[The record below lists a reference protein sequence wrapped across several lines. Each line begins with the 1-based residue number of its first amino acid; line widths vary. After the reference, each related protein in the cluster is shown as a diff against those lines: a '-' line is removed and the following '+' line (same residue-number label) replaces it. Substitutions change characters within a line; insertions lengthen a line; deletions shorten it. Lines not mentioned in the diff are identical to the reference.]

1 MRRILVVGST
11 GAGKSTLAHELGERL
26 GVPYHELDAL
36 HFAGP
41 GWARDPHFAARV
53 AEIAA
58 TPAWVLDSY
67 GTPDVRPLLWER
79 ADTVVWLDYPRH
91 VVMPRVLRRSL
102 RRTVLRERIF
112 NGNRETLREWFRGDH
127 PARWAWSQY
136 APRRAALT
144 ALTTDPALA
153 PLHTLRFTAPRE
165 ARRWLRTIGAGRGER
180 RKGPAG

>member
-1 MRRILVVGST
+1 MRRVLVVGST
-11 GAGKSTLAHELGERL
+11 GAGKSTLARALGERL
-26 GVPYHELDAL
+26 DLPYHEVDAL

-41 GWARDPHFAARV
+41 GWAEDPRFATRV

-67 GTPDVRPLLWER
+67 GTPEVRPLLWER
-79 ADTVVWLDYPRH
+79 ADTVLWLDYPRR

-112 NGNRETLREWFRGDH
+112 HGNRETLTEWFRPDH

-136 APRRAALT
+136 ASRRAALA
-144 ALTTDPALA
+144 ALTTDPAFT

-165 ARRWLRTIGAGRGER
+165 TRRWLSALENR
-180 RKGPAG
+180 